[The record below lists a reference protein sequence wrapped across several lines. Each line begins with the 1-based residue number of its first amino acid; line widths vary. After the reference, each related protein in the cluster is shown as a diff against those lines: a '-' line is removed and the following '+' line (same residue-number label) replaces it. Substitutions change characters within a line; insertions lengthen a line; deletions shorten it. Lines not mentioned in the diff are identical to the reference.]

1 VFDPENDLRFAEAM
15 VADLKPYLLSDTL
28 YWTLDQSGATGR
40 PFPKGTL
47 GGLLLRLHRLKAL
60 IAGLTPDQARRLELI
75 QREAD
80 EQLDRWRVQT
90 EQKALR
96 EMKARLGLW
105 AAYLDECER
114 DLSNEN
120 YRVEYPTQ
128 VVNRTIL
135 AFLADVVGR
144 AIHGTSISTRIILLD
159 QRLGNITSEG
169 DFAWDEVLIPAFP
182 RDAFWWLYVRLN
194 R

>member
-1 VFDPENDLRFAEAM
+1 M
-15 VADLKPYLLSDTL
+15 ADLKPYLLSDTL
-28 YWTLDQSGATGR
+28 YWSLGQIGATR
-40 PFPKGTL
+40 KPFLKGTL
-47 GGLLLRLHRLKAL
+47 GGLLLRLHCLKAL
-60 IAGLTPDQARRLELI
+60 TAGLTPDQVYHLELI
-75 QREAD
+75 QHEAD
-80 EQLDRWRVQT
+80 EQLDHWRVQT

-96 EMKARLGLW
+96 EMKARLSLW
-105 AAYLDECER
+105 AAYVDECER

-144 AIHGTSISTRIILLD
+144 AINGTSIRTRIILLD
-159 QRLGNITSEG
+159 QRLGNITEEG
-169 DFAWDEVLIPAFP
+169 DFAWDEALIPAFP
-182 RDAFWWLYVRLN
+182 RDTFWWLYVRLN